1 MAVELDSLTIKD
13 LEARY
18 GVTRS
23 NIYNRINGLK
33 EKGYPMEPEKQA
45 GKSIFNADQVAVM
58 DRLDVHIKG
67 GNEIA
72 TFPGNPDTPTLS
84 YVSQDNSQL
93 SYRTQDRL
101 PRASA
106 DGPDVINPAAV
117 RSDSAMALA
126 LVVDAIAGKLQDL
139 KPDDPLANLR
149 SLEEACDRGWLLS
162 TSQLAAL
169 LGVKSLS
176 AKEFS
181 RYGFTFTRVG
191 RNGVESSWRIRK
203 SGAHHPNGD
212 SSSVP

>member
-33 EKGYPMEPEKQA
+33 EKGYPMDLEKQG
-45 GKSIFNADQVAVM
+45 GKSILNADQVAVM
-58 DRLDVHIKG
+58 DRLDAHIKG

-72 TFPGNPDTPTLS
+72 TFPGNSDTSNLS
-84 YVSQDNSQL
+84 YVLQDRREP
-93 SYRTQDRL
+93 SYRTQDRSDL
-101 PRASA
+101 
-106 DGPDVINPAAV
+106 INPAAV
-117 RSDSAMALA
+117 RSDSATALA

-162 TSQLAAL
+162 TS
-169 LGVKSLS
+169 LS
-176 AKEFS
+176 AGRS
-181 RYGFTFTRVG
+181 LLAMGLGLAGWVGMGWRVRG
-191 RNGVESSWRIRK
+191 GWRSQAWAKMWK
-203 SGAHHPNGD
+203 S
-212 SSSVP
+212 